1 MSARDEWDAMMAWIR
16 DSGAAHASLA
26 LDQLTRLE
34 MTREALIDQTA
45 EVNELRE
52 QVRTH
57 REMLQSIG
65 IVLDVAGRAAR
76 MESTAH
82 DLIEATVDTAPFR
95 NLMSTMY
102 GLGPMG
108 EPAKP
113 KKRRAA

>member
-1 MSARDEWDAMMAWIR
+1 MTSRDQWDSMMAWIR
-16 DSGAAHASLA
+16 DSGAEHAPLA

-34 MTREALIDQTA
+34 MTREALIEQTA

-82 DLIEATVDTAPFR
+82 DLIETTVDTAPFR
-95 NLMSTMY
+95 NLMAAMY
-102 GLGPMG
+102 GLGPLG
-108 EPAKP
+108 EPLP
-113 KKRRAA
+113 QKRRKSK

>member
-82 DLIEATVDTAPFR
+82 DLIETAVDNAPFR
-95 NLMSTMY
+95 NLMATMY
-102 GLGPMG
+102 GLGPTG
-108 EPAKP
+108 EPIKP